1 MEKNK
6 NKRRSGEKIRGSV
19 SIMLAVLMLPVYT
32 FAGAVA
38 DGARVYSAEQTA
50 SEAADLAANAALASY
65 DDVLKNVYGLFAM
78 SQDEDELSRN
88 LYNYFNETVSCL
100 PLGDDGSV
108 SSLLGKAASYFSAP
122 NSEYRDLIG
131 LSTEYF
137 SADPVESAVIAEPA
151 VMKNQIV
158 EYMKYIGP
166 VSLGKGFL
174 AKAGVLSDFKKHNKV
189 VEAKIKYEES
199 LSDIR
204 DLCDSAYKSIC
215 SYNTLLGKSG
225 LGDPDTVRAC
235 IESAAREYRAS
246 SLSAAESTASSL
258 AADAFPADKEL
269 ESEVKKDAK
278 ENETEV
284 IEELSTRMQKYIP
297 YKKEADGSI
306 KGESS
311 DFINTLREA
320 DSVSSNKAAF
330 AYRVHSGIYGDYA
343 EVHNIMELYEKYYK
357 KLSDDERD
365 IKKAEYEY
373 FKAFSDAV
381 NDQRTKAEDIN
392 TEWKGAA
399 AYGRESGDAWL
410 SPLRNNTSALVSHLE
425 NAVNMLDQI
434 KEKVNESDADA
445 QEWQDAISELSE
457 GEVRSGMQ
465 SDLDSTS
472 VSVNITEISR
482 LRDAL
487 SADKD
492 GVKALSLYLAGV
504 SFDENTEDYFI
515 SDSVSASQA
524 AEQLFSKCFHRP
536 EGDVPSD
543 FSETGPGYPF
553 YDYLSK
559 MCVNTVTDKKDS
571 ESVLNDLNESGSQSE
586 INDHSDEVKGM
597 NIGEHIDDDLF
608 NEIMS
613 CSSFGFRKK
622 IRMSDPESSDTKDM
636 LESQKKNMSEAS
648 SMLEDLAEIAK
659 AAAAEGRDDLYL
671 TEYITGMFSCRTSDK
686 VCSGNTVSV
695 TEPYSLSSIKMS
707 ESNNILYKGEVEYI
721 LWGNNDMQKN
731 YEYTAAMLFGTR
743 FLLNNIYAFTDRE
756 IKAAALAAAA
766 AIAGWTGF
774 GVPIV
779 KTVIIMSLALAESV
793 IDVNELLEGRSVVI
807 YKSSSTWNMKP
818 SGLKNAL
825 LNNTGQIAQMAAD
838 KAGKAVSDVF
848 EKIEGI
854 AADKTD
860 ELAGA
865 LHEMIGEAADQA
877 AQTAE
882 NAVMGPVDDAV
893 SQILE
898 TTDEVFSR
906 ERIHDLVEK
915 KLDVVFTGGDDITSS
930 VTGFMKEQILLK
942 TDDIA
947 DVIYSGYSEAAGN
960 GQEAVEKVREKISGE
975 IENIIS
981 PVRQKADEYADK
993 ISSDL
998 KNKVTEGINAAG
1010 DRAKEYASDMASKFI
1025 TGSAG
1030 ALSSDAAGTGSSVSL
1045 AGKDSTAAGKTVTL
1059 NYREYLKLFVMMN
1072 TFSETKE
1079 NNMLSRM
1086 AVLMQIN
1093 LTEGMN
1099 DTGTIRSKS
1108 SGFDIT
1114 KAYTMIKVDADVKL
1128 NMWFTGMFVPDS
1140 VTGPDGKTEYSYD
1153 YSLFGTDEKN
1163 ISVHSVMSY

>member
-1 MEKNK
+1 MGKNK
-6 NKRRSGEKIRGSV
+6 NKRKSGKRMRGSV
-19 SIMLAVLMLPVYT
+19 SVMLAVLMLPVYT
-32 FAGAVA
+32 FAGVVA
-38 DGARVYSAEQTA
+38 DGARAYSAEQTA

-65 DDVLKNVYGLFAM
+65 DDVLKNVYGLFAI
-78 SQDEDELSRN
+78 SQNEDELSRN

-100 PLGDDGSV
+100 PIGDDSSV
-108 SSLLGKAASYFSAP
+108 SSMLGKAASYFSFG
-122 NSEYRDLIG
+122 SDEYRDLIG
-131 LSTEYF
+131 LQTEYF
-137 SADPVESAVIAEPA
+137 SAEPVESAVIAEPA

-166 VSLGKGFL
+166 VNLGKGFL
-174 AKAGVLSDFKKHNKV
+174 AKAGVLSDFKKHNKA
-189 VEAKIKYEES
+189 VEAKIKYEEG
-199 LSDIR
+199 LGDIR
-204 DLCDSAYKSIC
+204 DLCESAYRNIC
-215 SYNTLLGKSG
+215 SYNILLGQSG
-225 LGDPDTVRAC
+225 LSDPDTVGSC

-258 AADAFPADKEL
+258 APDDFPADKEL

-278 ENETEV
+278 ENGTE
-284 IEELSTRMQKYIP
+284 IIDELSIRMQKYIP
-297 YKKEADGSI
+297 YKKEDDGTLS
-306 KGESS
+306 GETS
-311 DFINTLREA
+311 DFINDLR
-320 DSVSSNKAAF
+320 DTDCVSSNKAAF
-330 AYRVHSGIYGDYA
+330 SYRVHCSIYGEYA
-343 EVHNIMELYEKYYK
+343 EVHNLMVLYEKYYK
-357 KLSDDERD
+357 KLNDDERK
-365 IKKAEYEY
+365 IKKAEYEF
-373 FKAFSDAV
+373 FKGYSDAV
-381 NDQRTKAEDIN
+381 NDQRTKAEDIV
-392 TEWKGAA
+392 TEWKNAA
-399 AYGRESGDAWL
+399 AYGRKSGDAWL
-410 SPLRNNTSALVSHLE
+410 EPLRKNTSDLVSYLD
-425 NAVNMLDQI
+425 NAVSILDQI

-445 QEWQDAISELSE
+445 QEWQNAISELSE

-472 VSVNITEISR
+472 VSVNLTEISR

-492 GVKALSLYLAGV
+492 GVNALSSYLSGV
-504 SFDENTEDYFI
+504 CFDENTDDYFI

-524 AEQLFSKCFHRP
+524 AEQLFDKCFHRP

-553 YDYLSK
+553 YEYLSK
-559 MCVNTVTDKKDS
+559 MCVNTVSDKKDS
-571 ESVLNDLNESGSQSE
+571 ESVLNDLNESGSQEE
-586 INDHSDEVKGM
+586 INAHSDEVNGM
-597 NIGEHIDDDLF
+597 NVRDHIDDELI

-613 CSSFGFRKK
+613 CSSLEFRKK
-622 IRMSDPESSDTKDM
+622 CSMSDPESSDTKDM
-636 LESQKKNMSEAS
+636 LKSQKKNMSDAS
-648 SMLEDLAEIAK
+648 SMLENLADIAK
-659 AAAAEGRDDLYL
+659 SAAAEGRDDLYL
-671 TEYITGMFSCRTSDK
+671 TEYITGMFSCRTSDA
-686 VCSGNTVSV
+686 
-695 TEPYSLSSIKMS
+695 EQYSLSGIKMC
-707 ESNNILYKGEVEYI
+707 ESNNVLYKGEVEYI
-721 LWGNNDMQKN
+721 LWGNEDMQKN
-731 YEYTAAMLFGTR
+731 YQYTTAMLFGTR

-756 IKAAALAAAA
+756 IKAAATAA
-766 AIAGWTGF
+766 AIAVAGWTGF

-779 KTVIIMSLALAESV
+779 RTVIIMSLALAESV
-793 IDVNELLEGRSVVI
+793 IDVNELLEGKSVVI

-818 SGLKNAL
+818 TGLKNAL
-825 LNNTGQIAQMAAD
+825 VNNSGQIAKMAAD
-838 KAGKAVSDVF
+838 KAGETVSDVF

-877 AQTAE
+877 VQTAE

-898 TTDEVFSR
+898 TTDEVFSK

-915 KLDVVFTGGDDITSS
+915 KLDVVFADGDDITSS
-930 VTGFMKEQILLK
+930 VTGFIKEQILLK
-942 TDDIA
+942 TDEISE
-947 DVIYSGYSEAAGN
+947 VIYSGYSEAAGN
-960 GQEAVEKVREKISGE
+960 GQDAIEKVREKISEE

-981 PVRQKADEYADK
+981 PVRQKADEYVDK

-998 KNKVTEGINAAG
+998 KKKVTEGINSAG
-1010 DRAKEYASDMASKFI
+1010 DMAKEYASDMASKFV

-1045 AGKDSTAAGKTVTL
+1045 GGKDGTSAGKTVTL
-1059 NYREYLKLFVMMN
+1059 NYREYLKLFVMLN
-1072 TFSETKE
+1072 TFSEKKE

-1099 DTGTIRSKS
+1099 DACTDRSKS

-1128 NMWFTGMFVPDS
+1128 NMWFTGIFVPDS